1 MKTNHEIYYD
11 KERTRPLTNYQIDKY
26 GYAILNTGRFY
37 VFGETRCMAY
47 GDSILYAF
55 DNSTVDAS
63 DNSTVYASDNSTVYA
78 GDNSTVYN
86 YDDSTVMVY
95 TAWDYDD
102 LEDTFTSTYDNTKII
117 DMRNKDEKR
126 K

>member
-1 MKTNHEIYYD
+1 MKTKHEIYYD
-11 KERTRPLTNYQIDKY
+11 IEKTRPVTDYEVGKY
-26 GYAILNTGRFY
+26 GYAILNTGKFY
-37 VFGETRCMAY
+37 VFGKTRCRAY
-47 GDSILYAF
+47 QDSTIYAF

-63 DNSTVYASDNSTVYA
+63 DNSTVYARDNSTVCA

-86 YDDSTVMVY
+86 YDDSTVSVY

-102 LEDTFTSTYDNTKII
+102 LADTWTSTYDNTKII
-117 DMRNKDEKR
+117 DRRNKDEKR